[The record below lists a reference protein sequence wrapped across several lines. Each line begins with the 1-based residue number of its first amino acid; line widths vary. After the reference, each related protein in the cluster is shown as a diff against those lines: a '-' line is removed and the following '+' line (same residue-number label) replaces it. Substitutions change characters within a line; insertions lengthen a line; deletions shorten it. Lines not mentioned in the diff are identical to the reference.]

1 MAAMA
6 VTVQAGT
13 PSINTETVHF
23 SEQPDRDTAKNFN
36 TNSAISHH
44 LAENYVFFGQ
54 SIYLTIWYA
63 LITTVLIIFAVA
75 YYLIKQK
82 NTHDSGK
89 TSIIFTSI
97 VLLAFANFLFWS
109 TYQNVHEFK
118 NYQLELAKTSVNN
131 ARDQIEQFIKD
142 KQHSLSVF
150 THYFKPTLLSLAD
163 NPEDKETLKLLN
175 YEISAHFP
183 NYYAY
188 NLINSSSLP
197 LLAHQSLKI
206 GKTCRRELNHLFKTK
221 SDGIIRLHGNTPD
234 SYHFDIRT
242 VFENEEEEPYI
253 FLMNFK
259 MDVIL
264 KILKNSQLSS
274 QTLLIV
280 EPDSPN
286 QIIASVDG
294 IQTSRLFGKQ
304 LNFQN
309 QQLELYKAPIKNTQ
323 WLLTAYTSE
332 ALIDNYANTQWLSA
346 LIIFGSLLIVVLAF
360 LVKLKREDNKLDA
373 LQQQLNNK
381 KEQLEE
387 EAYNHTLELRKTN
400 EQLKQEIAEKNQ
412 LLETLSETQERL
424 KFTLEGSNDALW
436 EVNLVTGELYVSP
449 RWSTMLAYPVGEIP
463 STLEDWGKLL
473 HPDDKQKIS
482 DMTDTLKK
490 GKLNFFQ
497 IEYRFKT
504 RTGQYKWILN
514 RGKVVEVD
522 SKGTPVRAV
531 GTHSDITSQKNA
543 ERELQRNR
551 AHLEELISVQTADLK
566 QAKEAAERANRS
578 KSEFL
583 ANISH
588 ELRTPM
594 HGILSFSSIGL
605 KNTNEPSQD
614 KLHSYFER
622 IHLSGQRLL
631 LLLND
636 LLDLSKLEAEK
647 MYFNFT
653 YNSLEDLV
661 SLVIA
666 ELKALIAEKKLT
678 IKMIGNEIDTSVT
691 CDKERIMQ
699 VIHNLLSN
707 AIKFSPPDSVITI
720 AFSYT
725 TIEDKFGARKQL
737 INKQSAIRVDVKDEG
752 VGVPINELETIFD
765 QFVQSS
771 KTNTGA
777 GGTGLGL
784 AICKEI
790 IEGHK
795 GVIKAHSIFG
805 QGTTISFSLPLQTH
819 VSTTYPD
826 QDSENNYTENSDH
839 KHTDNN
845 DNSL

>member
-1 MAAMA
+1 MVSTSVTAQGNAPP
-6 VTVQAGT
+6 VNTGTVQISELSGISDT
-13 PSINTETVHF
+13 VNTINT
-23 SEQPDRDTAKNFN
+23 SQ
-36 TNSAISHH
+36 AISKH
-44 LAENYVFFGQ
+44 LTENYVFFGQ
-54 SIYLTIWYA
+54 SISLTIWYA

-75 YYLIKQK
+75 YYLARQK
-82 NTHDSGK
+82 NTHNSRK
-89 TSIIFTSI
+89 PTIIFTTI
-97 VLLAFANFLFWS
+97 ILLAFANFLFWS
-109 TYQNVHEFK
+109 TYHNVNEFR

-131 ARDQIEQFIKD
+131 ARDQIVQYIKD
-142 KQHSLSVF
+142 KQHALAAF
-150 THYFKPTLLSLAD
+150 THYFEPVLLSLVD
-163 NPEDKETLKLLN
+163 NPEDKEKLKLLN

-183 NYYAY
+183 NFYAY

-197 LLAHQSLKI
+197 LLPHQSLKI
-206 GKTCRRELNHLFKTK
+206 GNTCRKELSHLFKTRN
-221 SDGIIRLHGNTPD
+221 DGAIRLHGNSPEG
-234 SYHFDIRT
+234 YHFDIRT
-242 VFENEEEEPYI
+242 MFKNDEGEPFVF
-253 FLMNFK
+253 LVNFK

-264 KILKNSQLSS
+264 NILKNSQLSS

-280 EPDSPN
+280 KLNSPN
-286 QIIASVDG
+286 RIVASIDG
-294 IQTSRLFGKQ
+294 VQTSHLFGKQ

-309 QQLELYKAPIKNTQ
+309 LQLELYKAPIQNTQ

-332 ALIDNYANTQWLSA
+332 ALIDNYASTQWLSA
-346 LIIFGSLLIVVLAF
+346 LIIFSSLLIVVMAF
-360 LVKLKREDNKLDA
+360 LVKLKREIKYQNKL
-373 LQQQLNNK
+373 QRQLNKSN
-381 KEQLEE
+381 EQLEDE
-387 EAYNHTLELRKTN
+387 TYNHTLELRQTN
-400 EQLKQEIAEKNQ
+400 EQLKQEIAEKSQ
-412 LLETLSETQERL
+412 LQDTLSETQERL

-436 EVNLVTGELYVSP
+436 EINLVTGELYVSP

-463 STLEDWGKLL
+463 NTLEAWGKLL
-473 HPDDKQKIS
+473 HPDDKQKVS
-482 DMTDTLKK
+482 ELADTLKK

-514 RGKVVEVD
+514 RGKIVEVD
-522 SKGTPVRAV
+522 SRGLPVKAV

-566 QAKEAAERANRS
+566 QAKETAERANRS

-605 KNTNEPSQD
+605 KNTGDPSQD

-647 MYFNFT
+647 MEFNFT

-678 IKMIGNEIDTSVT
+678 IKMIGNEIDTTVT

-720 AFSYT
+720 AFAYT
-725 TIEDKFGARKQL
+725 TIEDKSGTRKQL

-790 IEGHK
+790 IEGHR
-795 GVIKAHSIFG
+795 GVIKAQSIFG
-805 QGTTISFSLPLQTH
+805 QGTTISFSLPLQTQT
-819 VSTTYPD
+819 STSSE
-826 QDSENNYTENSDH
+826 QDNEKTSKENSDN
-839 KHTDNN
+839 KHTDTAG
-845 DNSL
+845 NSL